1 MRQNLLLGTL
11 AIALT
16 FFIAC
21 GSGTTNMHDHMESGE
36 NTQSGGMEM
45 QMKSSNEWI
54 RTEPIDLK
62 ALDID
67 GDGYVYQDQMDWNV
81 IADEEGKCPKCGM
94 ILQKVTLEEAATN
107 LRNNGYTVK

>member
-1 MRQNLLLGTL
+1 M
-11 AIALT
+11 
-16 FFIAC
+16 
-21 GSGTTNMHDHMESGE
+21 
-36 NTQSGGMEM
+36 
-45 QMKSSNEWI
+45 
-54 RTEPIDLK
+54 K